1 MDQEIDDCRECEH
14 WHQAEVTPVPQE
26 QLDKADQVA
35 ATGILQ
41 GGRCMHPFGDG
52 QDGLDGIWVN
62 YGRCRGFM
70 MVSAHVKA
78 ERLCAF
84 PELSISE

>member
-1 MDQEIDDCRECEH
+1 MDHVDDCRECEH
-14 WHQAEVTPVPQE
+14 WEQAEVLLVSRE
-26 QLDKADQVA
+26 QLDLVDKGT

-41 GGRCMHPFGDG
+41 GGRCMHPSGVG
-52 QDGLDGIWVN
+52 ADGLDGIWVN
-62 YGRCRGFM
+62 YGKCRGFM

-78 ERLCAF
+78 ERLHAF